1 MLRRPHGRGQ
11 RCCPRQQEGR
21 YRPGGLSA
29 ETSGEQLL
37 GTLATELFR
46 CHHADKSR
54 ERIFGH
60 RQISCQ
66 ARTPYVVDQ
75 GTVGELARREA
86 LARSL
91 GRELGSLVIVKS
103 NGEVHH
109 NPSIDVGDVPGS
121 GLWHSWQGPAYLPAG

>member
-1 MLRRPHGRGQ
+1 
-11 RCCPRQQEGR
+11 
-21 YRPGGLSA
+21 
-29 ETSGEQLL
+29 
-37 GTLATELFR
+37 
-46 CHHADKSR
+46 
-54 ERIFGH
+54 
-60 RQISCQ
+60 
-66 ARTPYVVDQ
+66 
-75 GTVGELARREA
+75 